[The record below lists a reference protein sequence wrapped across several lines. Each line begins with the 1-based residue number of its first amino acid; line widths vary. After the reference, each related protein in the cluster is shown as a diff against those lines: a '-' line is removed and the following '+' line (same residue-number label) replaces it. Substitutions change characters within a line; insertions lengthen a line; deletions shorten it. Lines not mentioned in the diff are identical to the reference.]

1 MSRLGLFILVNL
13 IGGILVLG
21 GYFLG
26 ITSDPSM
33 KTKLWGNLPESW
45 QVFYFISIIMSSI
58 GYLAFFYN
66 IVFKQNVGGVL
77 TNRLILLCVIF
88 LFSASLW
95 MPLTIKVIESNNG
108 FFWILTQVSLWVTA
122 FAAIVITALLIKSPH
137 RPKNRSYQLTMWGM
151 SYLSFHCL
159 VLDAILWTNYFY

>member
-1 MSRLGLFILVNL
+1 MSRVGLFILINL
-13 IGGILVLG
+13 IGGIFVLG

-33 KTKLWGNLPESW
+33 KIKLWGNLPESW
-45 QVFYFISIIMSSI
+45 QGFYFASIIMSSI
-58 GYLAFFYN
+58 GYLVFFYN
-66 IVFKQNVGGVL
+66 ITFKQTAGYIL

-95 MPLTIKVIESNNG
+95 MPLTIKVLENNNN
-108 FFWILTQVSLWVTA
+108 FFWILSQISLWVTA
-122 FAAIVITALLIKSPH
+122 FAAITITILLIRSPH